1 LACHFGSENGEA
13 NENIMMTDPISDMLT
28 RIRNAGTARL
38 NQTTCPFSKQKLA
51 IAKVLEEAGFIDDVR
66 AESHEGHPALVMT
79 IRYDDR
85 GKPLIDGIRRVS
97 KPGRRV
103 YVGAREIWKVRNGLG
118 ISVISTSK
126 GILSDAGAREASIGG
141 EVVCEVW

>member
-1 LACHFGSENGEA
+1 
-13 NENIMMTDPISDMLT
+13 MMTDPISDMLT
-28 RIRNAGTARL
+28 RIRNAGIARL
-38 NQTTCPFSKQKLA
+38 AQTTCPFSKEKLA
-51 IAKVLEEAGFIDDVR
+51 IAKVLEEAGFIGNVG
-66 AESHEGHPALVMT
+66 AESKEGHPALVMV
-79 IRYDDR
+79 IRYDDQGR
-85 GKPLIDGIRRVS
+85 PLIDGIRRVS

-126 GILSDAGAREASIGG
+126 GILSGADARDAAIGG